1 MAVDEISSNERVGS
15 PDVKSLMCIIHF
27 QHGGPKAVNTVD
39 EVGGG
44 GDLHS
49 ILITQLFAFCMRNY
63 HGLLI
68 MIGCVCLLN
77 DCFAL

>member
-44 GDLHS
+44 G
-49 ILITQLFAFCMRNY
+49 TFT
-63 HGLLI
+63 
-68 MIGCVCLLN
+68 VC
-77 DCFAL
+77 